1 MKTAAQAVLVF
12 RLITTALPVLA
23 HHSFN
28 AVYDESHQI
37 TLSGTVTKVTWKH
50 PPVLIQVN
58 VKDDGGQIANWD
70 FELASP
76 NGLLGQGWKV
86 DSIKPGDQ
94 VTVSGYRARDAAKNL
109 LNARK
114 ITRGA
119 PGSSTASR

>member
-1 MKTAAQAVLVF
+1 MKTVEEMGVILGRIA
-12 RLITTALPVLA
+12 TALPVLA

-37 TLSGTVTKVTWKH
+37 TLSGTVTKVTWKNPH
-50 PPVLIQVN
+50 VLLEVN
-58 VKDDGGQIANWD
+58 VKDEGGHVANWE

-76 NGLLGQGWKV
+76 NGLLCQGWRV